1 MSLDVVLTK
10 FFSYGK
16 IFPYGKKCLLE
27 KNLREPEL
35 IESVL
40 RHFEELLPEVTLKAH
55 REIAAKSG
63 VYDLLLDVQI
73 GDVTRKL
80 VCEVKGV
87 GEPRYLRSAITQL
100 SEALATYPDAS
111 PVIIAP
117 YISREGR
124 KLCRDHQVGYIDLTG
139 NIFLR
144 FNHVL
149 IDKSGEG
156 PPPSVKRK
164 YRRLFAPAASRV
176 IRVMLENP
184 GRNWTMESLATE
196 SEVSIKTVFRV
207 LQQLDEKAYVE
218 KVWGGTNLAK
228 PGELLDLWAENYDFT
243 ANPSRSYYS
252 LAKSFRAFG
261 RHLKELKLPEAQRYA
276 LTMHSGASLV
286 APYVRFSD
294 VHLYFQDDPEILV
307 QALDLRPVESGG
319 QVHILTP
326 YDKGVFYNSRR
337 LQDLTVV
344 CNTQLYLDLIN
355 YPARGEEQARFLRE
369 QEMPF

>member
-1 MSLDVVLTK
+1 M
-10 FFSYGK
+10 
-16 IFPYGKKCLLE
+16 
-27 KNLREPEL
+27 
-35 IESVL
+35 
-40 RHFEELLPEVTLKAH
+40 
-55 REIAAKSG
+55 
-63 VYDLLLDVQI
+63 
-73 GDVTRKL
+73 
-80 VCEVKGV
+80 
-87 GEPRYLRSAITQL
+87 
-100 SEALATYPDAS
+100 
-111 PVIIAP
+111 
-117 YISREGR
+117 
-124 KLCRDHQVGYIDLTG
+124 CRDHQVGYIDLTG

-144 FNHVL
+144 FNNVF

-156 PPPSVKRK
+156 PPPTAKK
-164 YRRLFAPAASRV
+164 AYRRLFTPVASRV
-176 IRVMLENP
+176 VRAMLENP
-184 GRNWTMESLATE
+184 ARSWTMESLATE

-218 KVWGGTNLAK
+218 KVWGGTSLVK

-243 ANPSRSYYS
+243 VNPSRSYYS

-261 RHLKELKLPEAQRYA
+261 RQLKELKLPETQRYA

>member
-1 MSLDVVLTK
+1 MVYFPRT
-10 FFSYGK
+10 GK
-16 IFPYGKKCLLE
+16 NASWREI
-27 KNLREPEL
+27 LREPEV
-35 IESVL
+35 IESIL
-40 RHFEELLPEVTLKAH
+40 KRFGDLLPELTLKAH
-55 REIAAKSG
+55 REIAHRTG
-63 VYDLLLDVQI
+63 VLDLVLDVQI
-73 GDVTRKL
+73 GDVSRKL
-80 VCEVKGV
+80 VCEVKSV

-100 SEALATYPDAS
+100 TEALATYPDAC

-156 PPPSVKRK
+156 PPPSVKGK
-164 YRRLFAPAASRV
+164 YRRLFTPAASRV
-176 IRVMLENP
+176 IRVMLENA
-184 GRNWTMESLATE
+184 RRTWTVTSLSSE
-196 SEVSIKTVFRV
+196 SEASIQTVSRVF
-207 LQQLDEKAYVE
+207 QQLDERGYAEKA
-218 KVWGGTNLAK
+218 WGATNLVK

-243 ANPSRSYYS
+243 VNPSRSYYS

-261 RHLKELKLPEAQRYA
+261 RQLKELKLPEAQRYA

-286 APYVRFSD
+286 APFVRFSD
-294 VHLYFQDDPEILV
+294 IHIYFEGDPEVLV
-307 QALDLRPVESGG
+307 QALHLRPVESGG
-319 QVHILTP
+319 QVHVLTP
-326 YDKGVFYNSRR
+326 YDKGAFYNRRR
-337 LQDLTVV
+337 LHDLMVV

-369 QEMPF
+369 QKMGF

>member
-1 MSLDVVLTK
+1 VWFDKNFGIWYIL
-10 FFSYGK
+10 
-16 IFPYGKKCLLE
+16 PYGKNGRGAKI
-27 KNLREPEL
+27 LREQQV

-40 RHFEELLPEVTLKAH
+40 RRFEELLPELTLKAH
-55 REIAAKSG
+55 REIAHRTG
-63 VYDLLLDVQI
+63 VADLVLDVQI
-73 GDVTRKL
+73 GDVSRKL

-100 SEALATYPDAS
+100 TEALATYPDAS

-164 YRRLFAPAASRV
+164 YRRLFTPVASRV

-184 GRNWTMESLATE
+184 ERSWTMMRLSAE
-196 SEVSIKTVFRV
+196 SEVSAYTVYRV
-207 LQQLDEKAYVE
+207 FEWLDERGYIEKAR
-218 KVWGGTNLAK
+218 GATSLLK
-228 PGELLDLWAENYDFT
+228 PGYLLDLWAENYDFSV
-243 ANPSRSYYS
+243 NPSRSYYS
-252 LAKSFRAFG
+252 LAKGFRAFG
-261 RHLKELKLPEAQRYA
+261 RQLKELKLPESQRYA

-286 APYVRFSD
+286 APFVRFSD
-294 VHLYFQDDPEILV
+294 IHLYFEGDPETIV